1 MAATAALPASPLRA
15 YAWEQIC
22 RHIDGLAV
30 GSTMA
35 ALHERGALALIT
47 AAQGT
52 TIGQLRR
59 QLRGNPGFLHVA
71 ARLLADQGWARLSG
85 AAGTD
90 ELLIEPTQTGR
101 AVLTQFAPGYVL
113 AAQALP
119 MAERMDQI
127 LFGPPDGDG
136 RESLAGFCSLLDQDW
151 QLPQQVL
158 PRTARYQVRSH
169 LDGHLVAPVM
179 SALSR
184 RGLLRPGHD
193 IRLDQPNGDPEAM
206 RLAFRVLARQHW
218 ALIDSGTARLTP
230 AGAIAAACASQYWH
244 PVCYLPTLRRVP
256 ALLFGDP
263 RQVWAQATADREVHL
278 DRALDIAFS
287 GDVFN
292 GSCRQPFLDIALP
305 LFDLEPISE
314 QPTMVVDAG
323 CGNGSLLAALYQ
335 EMRVGTRRG
344 RHLDMHPLL
353 MVGIEPSTV
362 ARTAASAR
370 LRAAGAPHLV
380 ISGDI
385 ADPGR
390 IRDELAAHGLDA
402 TRGLHV
408 SKSVIHDRTYST
420 GREMIPTKTSPPPS
434 DEAFA
439 RPDGTAITPAELARD
454 LAGFLR
460 GWRGLARR
468 HGLLVIEAHA
478 VRPADTA
485 RLLGR
490 TLVTELDATHGY
502 SCQYPVAPAVFAW
515 AAREAGFE
523 SRAHRE
529 PAAEALGHVLLT
541 IDHFMVTDEAELAAT
556 PAQESSTRSARNR

>member
-1 MAATAALPASPLRA
+1 MATTAALPASPLQA
-15 YAWEQIC
+15 CIWEQVC

-47 AAQGT
+47 AAPGT

-59 QLRGNPGFLHVA
+59 RLGGNPGFLHVA
-71 ARLLADQGWARLSG
+71 ARLLADQGWVTLSG
-85 AAGTD
+85 ATGTD
-90 ELLIEPTQTGR
+90 DLLIEPTPAGH
-101 AVLTQFAPGYVL
+101 AVLTWFAPGYIL

-119 MAERMDQI
+119 VAERMDQI
-127 LFGPPDGDG
+127 LFGPPDSHG
-136 RESLAGFCSLLDQDW
+136 RESLAGFCSLLDKDW
-151 QLPQQVL
+151 QLPRQVL
-158 PRTARYQVRSH
+158 PRTARFQVRSH

-193 IRLDQPNGDPEAM
+193 IPLEQPDGDPEAM
-206 RLAFRVLARQHW
+206 RLAFRVLARQQW
-218 ALIDSGTARLTP
+218 VLINSGTARLTP
-230 AGAIAAACASQYWH
+230 AGAIAAACAPQYWH
-244 PVCYLPTLRRVP
+244 PVCYLPTFRRVP

-263 RQVWAQATADREVHL
+263 QQVWAQATAEREVHL

-305 LFDLEPISE
+305 LFDQEPVSD

-323 CGNGSLLAALYQ
+323 CGNGSLLATLYQ
-335 EMRVGTRRG
+335 EVRARTRRG
-344 RHLDMHPLL
+344 RHLGAHPLL
-353 MVGIEPSTV
+353 MVGIEPSPV
-362 ARTAASAR
+362 ARAAASAR
-370 LRAAGAPHLV
+370 LRAAGAPQLV

-408 SKSVIHDRTYST
+408 SKSVIHDRAYSP
-420 GREMIPTKTSPPPS
+420 GRGMTPTKTSPPPS

-439 RPDGTAITPAELARD
+439 RPDGTAIRPAELARD
-454 LAGFLR
+454 LVGFLR

-478 VRPADTA
+478 VRPTVTA

-502 SCQYPVAPAVFAW
+502 SCQYPVDPAVFAW

-541 IDHFMVTDEAELAAT
+541 IDHFMVTDEAEQAAA
-556 PAQESSTRSARNR
+556 PA